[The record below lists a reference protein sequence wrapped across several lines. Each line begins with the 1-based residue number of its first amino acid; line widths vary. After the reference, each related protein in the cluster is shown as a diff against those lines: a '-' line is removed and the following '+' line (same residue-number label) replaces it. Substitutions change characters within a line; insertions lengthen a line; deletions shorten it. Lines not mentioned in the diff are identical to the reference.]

1 MAYQPGWPVV
11 AQTVVRRE
19 RWPGG
24 YRGNAPAHGVPLVY
38 SGQEVQPDQP
48 VLRMEHRT
56 IRGEIAQDDV
66 VPAGM
71 YGRVVDVTPRGG
83 IVIEAKAVL
92 LRGRIGAGNQVA
104 GILHVVQDG
113 MLSRQLSAGVILVVS
128 GSLTF
133 VMLRQALQAGVSGIV
148 AGSIALRDF
157 EGFLRTD
164 VIKLLDTI
172 DVEWAQATLPP
183 MAVLFTEG
191 LGNASMAEPVLQI
204 LHQHQG
210 SVVLLS
216 GITSPRRGIVPE
228 LILSLSPGEIHRY
241 WQPIQQDLSLSLG
254 AQIRVWSG
262 EYEGAIGNIEYIF
275 SYEQVFPSGIRSR
288 ALRLRLGDG
297 SLLVIPTT
305 LAQRIG

>member
-1 MAYQPGWPVV
+1 MAYQPGWSVV

-24 YRGNAPAHGVPLVY
+24 YRGGALARSVPLVY
-38 SGQEVQPDQP
+38 TGQEVHPNQP

-56 IRGEIAQDDV
+56 VTSEMARDEV

-71 YGRVVDVTPRGG
+71 YGRVVDVTARGG
-83 IVIEAKAVL
+83 IVIEGQTAIV
-92 LRGRIGAGNQVA
+92 RGTIGAGNQVA
-104 GILHVVQDG
+104 GILNVVQGDT
-113 MLSRQLSAGVILVVS
+113 LNRQLPAGVILAIA
-128 GSLTF
+128 GSLSFT
-133 VMLRQALQAGVSGIV
+133 MIRQALLAGVSGIV

-157 EGFLRTD
+157 EGFLHTD
-164 VIKLLDTI
+164 LIQLLTDN
-172 DVEWAQATLPP
+172 DVEQAQATLPA
-183 MAVLFTEG
+183 MTVLFTEG
-191 LGNASMAEPVLQI
+191 LGNASMAESVLRTLQ
-204 LHQHQG
+204 HHQG

-216 GITSPRRGIVPE
+216 GITSTRLGIVPE
-228 LILSLSPGEIHRY
+228 LILSFSPEEIQRY
-241 WQPIQQDLSLSLG
+241 WHPVQQDLSLPLG
-254 AQIRVWSG
+254 AQVRVWSG

-297 SLLVIPTT
+297 SSVMVPTT